1 MHCLYLPYRLNM
13 IHDLDAGLGCTRN
26 YRIDNSA
33 ASVVWPDITIS
44 IKCGTTI
51 IGGTAKKIKRLK
63 AG

>member
-1 MHCLYLPYRLNM
+1 M

-33 ASVVWPDITIS
+33 ASVVWLDITIS
-44 IKCGTTI
+44 IKCGATI